1 LTQADGIKK
10 EIIMRIF
17 ASLFVIVLALPV
29 FGVDDGSAKITG
41 SIAAP
46 KALKSFDK
54 LVLEVRLYE
63 YDPRIADKAAD
74 LVDMLEVKDF
84 SHTEGKET
92 TETIEL
98 GAKAK
103 IKPGMSY
110 YITVF
115 VLDGKDRTYIGD
127 LAHAPNGFAKVLT
140 NGEPREIRGTLRS
153 VKK

>member
-1 LTQADGIKK
+1 
-10 EIIMRIF
+10 MRIL
-17 ASLFVIVLALPV
+17 ACVFVIAAAFPV
-29 FGVDDGSAKITG
+29 FGANDESAKITG
-41 SIAAP
+41 TIAAP

-74 LVDMLEVKDF
+74 LVDKLEVKDF
-84 SHTEGKET
+84 SHVEGKET

-98 GAKAK
+98 GTKAK

-110 YITVF
+110 YLTVF
-115 VLDGKDRTYIGD
+115 VLDGKDRTHIGD
-127 LAHAPNGFAKVLT
+127 LAHAPDGFAKVLT
-140 NGEPREIRGTLRS
+140 NGEPRAIRGTLRP